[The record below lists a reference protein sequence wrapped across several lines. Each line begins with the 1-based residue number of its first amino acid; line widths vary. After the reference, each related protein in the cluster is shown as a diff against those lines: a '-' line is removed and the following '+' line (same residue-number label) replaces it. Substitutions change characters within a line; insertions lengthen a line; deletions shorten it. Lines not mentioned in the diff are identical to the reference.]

1 MSEAIS
7 EALSSSVLSLPAF
20 TTGRTMEV
28 LFLLLGSK
36 VERTGG
42 GRGYLATGCRAGP
55 ELVPDF
61 EGSNA
66 SPSFAPAR
74 GVVDPAEGLT
84 IALVAPTPAS
94 AVAVAAAGVVVIVVV
109 VVSEALFLSVAVVVT
124 VAVGSVGAGGL
135 VFAVGA
141 RESFLE
147 GVVAAVVP
155 GGWMGVLSAFSFGR
169 EEEGVLGASGEDM
182 GQLSEDGGQVKGRE
196 GVERTAS
203 LRRDDAVSEHN
214 NKQPLRWEGV

>member
-28 LFLLLGSK
+28 LFLLLGSE

-42 GRGYLATGCRAGP
+42 GRGYLATGCRAVP

-84 IALVAPTPAS
+84 ITLAAPAPAFG
-94 AVAVAAAGVVVIVVV
+94 VAVAAAGVVVVVV
-109 VVSEALFLSVAVVVT
+109 MVVSEALFLFVAVVVT
-124 VAVGSVGAGGL
+124 VAVGSVGTDGL
-135 VFAVGA
+135 VLVIGA

-147 GVVAAVVP
+147 GVVTAVVP
-155 GGWMGVLSAFSFGR
+155 GGWMGVLSAFSFGG

-182 GQLSEDGGQVKGRE
+182 EQLSEDGGQVDRGE
-196 GVERTAS
+196 GAKERTTS
-203 LRRDDAVSEHN
+203 LQRDAAVSEHN
-214 NKQPLRWEGV
+214 NKQPQRR

>member
-28 LFLLLGSK
+28 LFLLLGSE

-42 GRGYLATGCRAGP
+42 GRGYLPTGCRAVP

-66 SPSFAPAR
+66 SPSSAPAR
-74 GVVDPAEGLT
+74 GVVDPVEGLR
-84 IALVAPTPAS
+84 IALATPSLPS
-94 AVAVAAAGVVVIVVV
+94 AGAVAAAGVVVFVVVV
-109 VVSEALFLSVAVVVT
+109 VVSRALFLSVAVVVT
-124 VAVGSVGAGGL
+124 VAVGSVETGGL
-135 VFAVGA
+135 VFVVGA

-182 GQLSEDGGQVKGRE
+182 GQVSEDGGQVDG
-196 GVERTAS
+196 
-203 LRRDDAVSEHN
+203 
-214 NKQPLRWEGV
+214 

>member
-7 EALSSSVLSLPAF
+7 EALSSSALSLPAF
-20 TTGRTMEV
+20 MIGRTMEV
-28 LFLLLGSK
+28 LFLLLGSE

-42 GRGYLATGCRAGP
+42 GRGYLATGCRAVP

-61 EGSNA
+61 EGTNA

-84 IALVAPTPAS
+84 IALAALAPAS
-94 AVAVAAAGVVVIVVV
+94 AVAVAAAGVVVVVVVV

-124 VAVGSVGAGGL
+124 VAVGSVGTGGL
-135 VFAVGA
+135 VFDVGA

-147 GVVAAVVP
+147 EVVATVVP

-182 GQLSEDGGQVKGRE
+182 GQLSEDGGQVNRGEGAKERE
-196 GVERTAS
+196 
-203 LRRDDAVSEHN
+203 L
-214 NKQPLRWEGV
+214 PLCKEMLLCQSTIINSR